1 MFQLPIPTPRPY
13 DGLAGLNLD
22 FQGTQ
27 NGTNNM
33 QPFSLNAGS
42 PAGTGFD
49 MKGLSTLF
57 SGISAL
63 GSLYGSFQQNK
74 IAKDT
79 LNFQKDAFNKNYGN
93 QVKTYNNSL
102 ADRINSRSHTEGREA
117 GYAQGVID
125 DRKL

>member
-27 NGTNNM
+27 SGTNNM

-42 PAGTGFD
+42 PAGAGVD
-49 MKGLSTLF
+49 LKGLSTLF

-79 LNFQKDAFNKNYGN
+79 LNFQKDAFNKNYAN
-93 QVKTYNNSL
+93 QTKTYNNSL
-102 ADRINSRSHTEGREA
+102 ADRINARSHTEGRSD
-117 GYAQGVID
+117 GYASDLIAE
-125 DRKL
+125 RKL